1 MKMNK
6 SIYKS
11 FIDCKLKAYY
21 EKNKTPKTNE
31 NETYMVFYNYAKL
44 KELGMSYMAS
54 RYHFVDIS
62 NLKGVKYFND
72 KINETMKYIQKPG
85 YNCICNAA
93 FQNGPIQGQIDFL
106 VKAPDGMRWS
116 PVIVKASEDIKENI
130 GVDCGFVK
138 ALLRDKV
145 EIDKIYILSVNKSFI
160 KHGKISDVRNL
171 ITITSKFD
179 GKDLVDYADNF
190 PVDFG
195 ACEMFLEN
203 PTKPVF
209 KGCKNCK
216 YCEWRDRCVKDGN
229 LPEYGTLDIIY
240 GKDTAY
246 KYFAEG
252 KKLIKDVP
260 YDEDF
265 DLRQTAQIYC
275 EKNPDKIIFEPKKIK
290 SFLKGLKE
298 PYHFMDFE
306 ALNTLVPRVDGTRP
320 FEFVPYQYSLH
331 QTKSDL
337 KVYNHDEFLSFDM
350 DCRKEFLD
358 RLLTS
363 LGTEG
368 SIIVWNV
375 EFEQTRLNELAEQFP
390 EYRKRIEALEDRY
403 FDLMIPFDKLW
414 FYKPEMYG
422 KYSLKYVFPALSDVK
437 SYNDLN
443 VKNGLQTMILYFKIL
458 KGEINPDE
466 VRQAMLDY
474 CSLDTESMIY
484 ILDEMRKA
492 IKTLTPDKYVTLTQM
507 NKEVKEE
514 QLNRRFKTSK
524 IPAICSNIVHD
535 LVADIPDDKID
546 EDGYRLVANWM
557 KEHRVKDYVMSDKS
571 DEIKMADIVNYWD
584 SLPVESQAG
593 NVMSKNKML
602 QLIRVSRF
610 ALENP
615 ESSNILK
622 MSSIVNISKAKKK
635 GKDKA
640 EAKDAKED
648 KVIDKIDDD
657 FDVNNPNLS
666 LDEIEGLMES
676 LDIPTSEE
684 YGNFADILEEFQ

>member
-44 KELGMSYMAS
+44 KELGMNYMAS

-216 YCEWRDRCVKDGN
+216 YCEWRDRCIKDGN

-337 KVYNHDEFLSFDM
+337 KVYNYDEFLSFDM

-458 KGEINPDE
+458 KGEVNPDE

-484 ILDEMRKA
+484 ILDEMKKA

-546 EDGYRLVANWM
+546 EDGALRYYKVSVLDSYKLESDLQEEGVSGQTLPPPPTPNIRQGVVQNRSALIAWDKIADTRVQYYVVYRQGGGYGESNRFSDITNTQFVDNSM
-557 KEHRVKDYVMSDKS
+557 KEGITYTYYVVSVDKLG
-571 DEIKMADIVNYWD
+571 I
-584 SLPVESQAG
+584 ESIPSQ
-593 NVMSKNKML
+593 KITLTL
-602 QLIRVSRF
+602 Q
-610 ALENP
+610 
-615 ESSNILK
+615 
-622 MSSIVNISKAKKK
+622 M
-635 GKDKA
+635 
-640 EAKDAKED
+640 AKETQIQQD
-648 KVIDKIDDD
+648 FKSTIDNSKD
-657 FDVNNPNLS
+657 S
-666 LDEIEGLMES
+666 
-676 LDIPTSEE
+676 
-684 YGNFADILEEFQ
+684 Q